1 MLGLTREGGF
11 CGPTLNDPL
20 VMTRA
25 VDHLSDADKVI
36 GRLVSKHGP
45 VDFKP
50 RGMMFRS
57 LVESILSQQINGNA
71 ADIIISR
78 VNRIFLPGRVT
89 PARLNRVSRS
99 KLRRAGVSPQKTEYL
114 KDLAARVVEGR
125 LDLRGIP
132 RMGDEEAI
140 EALDEVKGVGRWT
153 AQMVMMF
160 SLGRTDILPTDDY
173 GIRVA
178 MKSAYR
184 LRGSPRTGV
193 LERIAEPWRP
203 YRTVAC
209 LYLWRHK
216 DSF

>member
-1 MLGLTREGGF
+1 MPGMANGRGFSELT
-11 CGPTLNDPL
+11 LHDPR

-25 VDHLSDADKVI
+25 VRHLSGADQVI
-36 GRLVSKHGP
+36 GRLVKSHGSIE
-45 VDFKP
+45 FRP
-50 RGMMFRS
+50 RGMVFRS
-57 LVESILSQQINGNA
+57 LVTSILSQQINGNA

-78 VNRIFLPGRVT
+78 VNRLFLPSRIT
-89 PARLNRVSRS
+89 PERLHLMSKS
-99 KLRRAGVSPQKTEYL
+99 KLRGAGVSPQKTEYL

-125 LDLRGIP
+125 LDLEGVSK
-132 RMGDEEAI
+132 MGDEAAI
-140 EALDEVKGVGRWT
+140 ETLDEVKGVGRWT

-160 SLGRTDILPTDDY
+160 SLGRPDILPTDDY

-178 MKSAYR
+178 MKSAYG
-184 LRGSPRTGV
+184 LRGSLKTEV

-216 DSF
+216 DSL